1 MGHSCTGL
9 EFPISGWKSSKLS
22 IHSLL
27 KNMSQMLYLDLNK
40 KGIIFQILP
49 GIQIPS
55 FLR

>member
-1 MGHSCTGL
+1 MGL
-9 EFPISGWKSSKLS
+9 EFSISGWKSSKLS
-22 IHSLL
+22 IRSLL